1 MKLLTKIIRIEEI
14 VLNTIF
20 QKDSNGYFIKKSLL
34 YQDIINYSFEI
45 DKTAT
50 DTFRFTDLG
59 KYLMKKNN
67 EFNNYYSGSKANISI
82 TNRIAA
88 RRQIIDSC
96 INDLME
102 LQLIV
107 KKGEVKAKK
116 NETLTPLYSFTTE
129 GRILAHLMLYRAN
142 QSKKS
147 TDKQW
152 IMDKIHELIQLY
164 FSHIISHEDEV
175 ALRFFARLWKEQAYY
190 RMLLE
195 LVCNELYGESKA
207 NFKIYSVSASFEYV
221 INAFRRI
228 RNYEIISQV
237 FILFYLKT
245 LDEMDEKSRNIII
258 YLTKLEIQYKICYRC
273 HSKELGAAVVENVS
287 STRHNIVT
295 MAICRKCNSAF
306 VAVIEFKDYLF
317 YTTGIMPDK
326 ICIACGA
333 KKEYVNYFVP
343 PFQLIHLPHSD
354 VIGFTSQGHDEK
366 LKSFMFSPEYPTH
379 PNRED
384 FNAFKK
390 MKEDSQPI

>member
-1 MKLLTKIIRIEEI
+1 M

-20 QKDSNGYFIKKSLL
+20 QKDSNGNFTKKSLL

-45 DKTAT
+45 DKMAT
-50 DTFRFTDLG
+50 DIFRFTDLG
-59 KYLMKKNN
+59 KYLIKKNN
-67 EFNNYYSGSKANISI
+67 EFNNYYSGSNANVSI

-88 RRQIIDSC
+88 RRQIIDSR

-116 NETLTPLYSFTTE
+116 NETLTPIYSFTTE
-129 GRILAHLMLYRAN
+129 GRILAYLMLYRAN

-152 IMDKIHELIQLY
+152 IMDKINELIQLY
-164 FSHIISHEDEV
+164 FSDIISYEDEV
-175 ALRFFARLWKEQAYY
+175 ALRFFARLLKEQAYY
-190 RMLLE
+190 KVLLE
-195 LVCNELYGESKA
+195 LVCNELYEESKA
-207 NFKIYSVSASFEYV
+207 DFKIYSVSAAFEYA
-221 INAFRRI
+221 INAFRRVKK
-228 RNYEIISQV
+228 YEIISQV
-237 FILFYLKT
+237 FILFYLET

-273 HSKELGAAVVENVS
+273 HSKELGAAVVDNAS
-287 STRHNIVT
+287 GTRHNIVT
-295 MAICRKCNSAF
+295 IGICRKCDYTF

-317 YTTGIMPDK
+317 YTTGKMPDK

-333 KKEYVNYFVP
+333 KKEHLNYFVP
-343 PFQLIHLPHSD
+343 PFQLIHLPSTD
-354 VIGFTSQGHDEK
+354 VVGPVSYEHAEK
-366 LKSFMFSPEYPTH
+366 LKSFVFSPDYSTH

-390 MKEDSQPI
+390 MHKE